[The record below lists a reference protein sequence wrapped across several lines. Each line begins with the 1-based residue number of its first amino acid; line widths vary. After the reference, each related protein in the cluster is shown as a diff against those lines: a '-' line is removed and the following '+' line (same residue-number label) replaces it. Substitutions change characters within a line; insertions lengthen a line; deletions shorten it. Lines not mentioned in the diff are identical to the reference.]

1 LEVTRLLRADED
13 LDSLLNA
20 CARTVS
26 ESLGFATVV
35 ITLYRPAF
43 NDFAVTSVHG
53 SDAARDV
60 LMGAVR
66 EWKDWAP
73 LLDERFLRRG
83 AYLIEH
89 DAFDWESVEQTSF
102 VPDIEPSED
111 PDAWHP
117 EDALIV
123 PLQRSDEQLL
133 GMMSVDEPAH
143 GRKPSDAELEVL
155 VAVAAHAALAVEAAQ
170 EAALAA
176 RHRDAL
182 EQLLRVSAQLTD
194 SRSIESILVAVC
206 EGIRSALGFQKVSID
221 LPEPDT
227 GRLRAQAAVGWDA
240 ADEVLNASTDVSEL
254 RPLLDSCFEIEGCYL
269 VPGEDARRLLR
280 REQSTYLSVM
290 NGRGPYAWNHH
301 WLLVPLHDRDG
312 DVIGMIWA
320 DDPEDRRIPTRERL
334 QALRTFANQATTALA
349 SMSQFEEMRFLADH
363 DPLTRLG
370 NRRAFMAR
378 LELETSRA
386 LRYGS
391 SFALVVCD
399 LDGFKDV
406 NDRFGHLAGDEALE
420 HVADVL
426 RDVIR
431 GSDGAYRLG
440 GDEFG
445 LILVETGRSEVK
457 EVVDRI
463 RGTLIRSDDEHL
475 SELCASFGVAVCP
488 EQGVTPGGLF
498 NAADQAMYE
507 SKRSGGT
514 LV

>member
-1 LEVTRLLRADED
+1 MKSNPRNEDPVAHWGHASSVSHLRGLLEVTRLLRADED

-143 GRKPSDAELEVL
+143 GRKPSDAELDVL

-170 EAALAA
+170 EAARAA

-182 EQLLRVSAQLTD
+182 EQLLRVSAQVTD
-194 SRSIESILVAVC
+194 SRSIESILGAVC

-227 GRLRAQAAVGWDA
+227 GRLRAQAAVGWDE
-240 ADEVLNASTDVSEL
+240 ADEVLNA
-254 RPLLDSCFEIEGCYL
+254 
-269 VPGEDARRLLR
+269 
-280 REQSTYLSVM
+280 
-290 NGRGPYAWNHH
+290 
-301 WLLVPLHDRDG
+301 
-312 DVIGMIWA
+312 
-320 DDPEDRRIPTRERL
+320 
-334 QALRTFANQATTALA
+334 
-349 SMSQFEEMRFLADH
+349 
-363 DPLTRLG
+363 
-370 NRRAFMAR
+370 
-378 LELETSRA
+378 
-386 LRYGS
+386 
-391 SFALVVCD
+391 
-399 LDGFKDV
+399 
-406 NDRFGHLAGDEALE
+406 
-420 HVADVL
+420 
-426 RDVIR
+426 
-431 GSDGAYRLG
+431 
-440 GDEFG
+440 
-445 LILVETGRSEVK
+445 
-457 EVVDRI
+457 
-463 RGTLIRSDDEHL
+463 
-475 SELCASFGVAVCP
+475 
-488 EQGVTPGGLF
+488 
-498 NAADQAMYE
+498 
-507 SKRSGGT
+507 
-514 LV
+514 